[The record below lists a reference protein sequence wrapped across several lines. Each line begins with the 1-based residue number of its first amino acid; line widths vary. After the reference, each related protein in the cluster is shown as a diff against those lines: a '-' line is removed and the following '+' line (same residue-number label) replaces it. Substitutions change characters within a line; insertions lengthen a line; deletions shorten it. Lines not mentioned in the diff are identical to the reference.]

1 MKKIS
6 TIIRLIDDLEAEL
19 FLRFSNE
26 EIVKAVENE
35 EKKKP
40 FAGNCVS
47 IIYNGSAD
55 EIEAERTMKE
65 DKNTRDIYGYYKE

>member
-6 TIIRLIDDLEAEL
+6 TILRLIDDLESEL

-35 EKKKP
+35 EKKKA
-40 FAGNCVS
+40 FAGNCISV
-47 IIYNGSAD
+47 IYNGSAD
-55 EIEAERTMKE
+55 EIEAERIMEE
-65 DKNTRDIYGYYKE
+65 DKNIRDIYGFYKE

>member
-6 TIIRLIDDLEAEL
+6 TILRLIDDLESEL

-35 EKKKP
+35 EKRKH
-40 FAGNCVS
+40 FTGNCISV
-47 IIYNGSAD
+47 IYNGSAD
-55 EIEAERTMKE
+55 EIEAERIMEE
-65 DKNTRDIYGYYKE
+65 DKKTRDIYGYYKE